1 MAKLPGAIQG
11 ARMVGEQYVRSQ
23 RQKDPEGRMP
33 LFDHLR
39 ELRNRVV
46 KSALA
51 LIAGMVVGFIFFNP
65 VWHFIERPL
74 CDVKIRGYEGCTK
87 LGVNQLVLNGPLDA
101 FYLRVKVALIVGI
114 ILSSPVWLY
123 QVWSFIAPGLYARE
137 KRWSHIFLG
146 TAVPLFLAGNA
157 LAYLSLGR
165 SMHYLLGL
173 TPGGVSNLIQ
183 VDLYMSFVMT
193 IMLAFG
199 IAFEL
204 PLLIVMLNLAGILT
218 HERFRKWRRMMIFG
232 IFLIAGIANPS
243 PDPITMLILGGACV
257 ALVEVAEF
265 IVWSHDRRR
274 ARLHPDPYAGL
285 ADDELSPLDLGDS
298 GLDVDDRPDSRLN

>member
-11 ARMVGEQYVRSQ
+11 ARVVGERYVRAQ
-23 RQKDPEGRMP
+23 RRQNPEGRMP

-46 KSALA
+46 KMALA
-51 LIAGMVVGFIFFNP
+51 LIAGMTVGFIFFDQA
-65 VWHFIERPL
+65 WHFIERPL
-74 CDVKIRGYEGCTK
+74 CHTVINGHSGCRTQ
-87 LGVNQLVLNGPLDA
+87 GVDQLILNSPLDP
-101 FYLRVKVALIVGI
+101 FYLRVKVAFIVGV

-123 QVWSFIAPGLYARE
+123 QLWAFIAPGLYARE
-137 KRWSHIFLG
+137 KRWGGIFLG
-146 TAVPLFLAGNA
+146 TAVPLFLIGNV

-173 TPGGVSNLIQ
+173 TPTGVGNYIQ
-183 VDLYMSFVMT
+183 VDLYLSFVMT

-204 PLLIVMLNLAGILT
+204 PLLIIMLNQAGILT
-218 HERFRKWRRMMIFG
+218 HERFRKWRRVLIFVV
-232 IFLIAGIANPS
+232 FLIAGIANPS

-257 ALVEVAEF
+257 ALVEVAEL
-265 IVWSHDRRR
+265 IIWRHDRRR

-285 ADDELSPLDLGDS
+285 ADDELSPLDMDDTGSRDS
-298 GLDVDDRPDSRLN
+298 HLN

>member
-11 ARMVGEQYVRSQ
+11 ARIVGERYVHSQ
-23 RQKDPEGRMP
+23 RQQNPEGRMP

-39 ELRNRVV
+39 ELRNRIV
-46 KSALA
+46 KMALA
-51 LIAGMVVGFIFFNP
+51 LAAGMVVGFIFFNP
-65 VWHFIERPL
+65 VWHLIQRPL
-74 CDVKIRGYEGCTK
+74 CSAVIRGHTGCNT

-123 QVWSFIAPGLYARE
+123 QLWSFIAPGLYARE
-137 KRWSHIFLG
+137 KRWGHIFLA
-146 TAVPLFLAGNA
+146 TAVPLFLVGIV

-173 TPGGVSNLIQ
+173 TPGGVQNLIQ

-193 IMLAFG
+193 MMLAFG

-218 HERFRKWRRMMIFG
+218 HERFKKWRRVILFG
-232 IFLIAGIANPS
+232 VFLIAGMANPS
-243 PDPITMLILGGACV
+243 PDPITMLLLGGACA
-257 ALVEVAEF
+257 ALVEVAEL
-265 IVWSHDRRR
+265 IVWRHDRRR

-285 ADDELSPLDLGDS
+285 ADDELSPLDLDETATR
-298 GLDVDDRPDSRLN
+298 DNRLN

>member
-11 ARMVGEQYVRSQ
+11 ARIVGERYVRSRR
-23 RQKDPEGRMP
+23 RQNPEGRMP

-46 KSALA
+46 KAALA
-51 LIAGMVVGFIFFNP
+51 LIAGMTVGFIFFDP
-65 VWHFIERPL
+65 VWRVIEHPL
-74 CDVKIRGYEGCTK
+74 CSAVIRGHTGCEN
-87 LGVNQLVLNGPLDA
+87 LGINQLVLNGPLDA
-101 FYLRVKVALIVGI
+101 FYLRVKVAFIVGI

-123 QVWSFIAPGLYARE
+123 QLWAFIAPGLYARE
-137 KRWSHIFLG
+137 KRWGHLFLA
-146 TAVPLFLAGNA
+146 TAVPLFLLGNA

-193 IMLAFG
+193 MLLAFG
-199 IAFEL
+199 IALEV

-218 HERFRKWRRMMIFG
+218 HERFRKWRRVLIFG
-232 IFLIAGIANPS
+232 VFLIAAIANPS
-243 PDPITMLILGGACV
+243 PDPVTMLILGGVCA

-265 IVWSHDRRR
+265 IVWRNDRRR
-274 ARLHPDPYAGL
+274 ARLNPDPYADL
-285 ADDELSPLDLGDS
+285 ADDQVAPLQS
-298 GLDVDDRPDSRLN
+298 ADRGRG

>member
-1 MAKLPGAIQG
+1 VAKLPGAIAG
-11 ARMVGEQYVRSQ
+11 ARIVGERYVRAQ
-23 RQKDPEGRMP
+23 RRQNPEGRMP

-46 KSALA
+46 KMALA
-51 LIAGMVVGFIFFNP
+51 LIAGMIVGFIFFQP
-65 VWHFIERPL
+65 VWRFIERPL
-74 CDVKIRGYEGCTK
+74 CQATIRGQTGCNT

-101 FYLRVKVALIVGI
+101 FYLRVKVAVIVGVI
-114 ILSSPVWLY
+114 VSSPVWLY
-123 QVWSFIAPGLYARE
+123 QIWAFIAPGLYARE
-137 KRWSHIFLG
+137 KRWGHIFIG
-146 TAVPLFLAGNA
+146 TAVPLFLVGMA

-165 SMHYLLGL
+165 SMHFLLGL
-173 TPGGVSNLIQ
+173 TPQHVSNLIQ

-193 IMLAFG
+193 MMLAFG
-199 IAFEL
+199 LAFEL

-218 HERFRKWRRMMIFG
+218 HRMFRKWRRVMIFAV
-232 IFLIAGIANPS
+232 FLIAGMANPS

-285 ADDELSPLDLGDS
+285 ADDELSPLE
-298 GLDVDDRPDSRLN
+298 LDDTKPATTASN

>member
-1 MAKLPGAIQG
+1 MARLPGAIQG
-11 ARMVGEQYVRSQ
+11 ARIVGERYVRSQ
-23 RQKDPEGRMP
+23 RQQNPEGRMP

-46 KSALA
+46 KMVLALA
-51 LIAGMVVGFIFFNP
+51 AGMTAGFVFFGQA
-65 VWHFIERPL
+65 WHVIERPL
-74 CDVKIRGYEGCTK
+74 CSATIRGHSGCRT
-87 LGVNQLVLNGPLDA
+87 LGVDQMVLNGPLDA

-123 QVWSFIAPGLYARE
+123 QAWSFIAPGLYARE
-137 KRWSHIFLG
+137 KRWGHLFIG
-146 TAVPLFLAGNA
+146 IAVPLFLIGNA

-193 IMLAFG
+193 MMLMFG
-199 IAFEL
+199 LAFEL
-204 PLLIVMLNLAGILT
+204 PLLIIMLNLAGILT
-218 HERFRKWRRMMIFG
+218 HQRFRKWRRVMIFAV
-232 IFLIAGIANPS
+232 FLIAGIANPS
-243 PDPITMLILGGACV
+243 PDPITMLILGGAC
-257 ALVEVAEF
+257 ALLVEVAEF
-265 IVWSHDRRR
+265 IVWSNDRRR

-285 ADDELSPLDLGDS
+285 ADDEFSPLDLGDDP
-298 GLDVDDRPDSRLN
+298 LDDPLGAGKK

>member
-1 MAKLPGAIQG
+1 VAKLPGAIQG
-11 ARMVGEQYVRSQ
+11 ARIVGERYVHSQ
-23 RQKDPEGRMP
+23 RRQNPEGRMP

-46 KSALA
+46 KMALA
-51 LIAGMVVGFIFFNP
+51 LIAGMTVGFIFFTP
-65 VWHFIERPL
+65 VWHVIERPL
-74 CDVKIRGYEGCTK
+74 CNAVIRGETGCNT

-101 FYLRVKVALIVGI
+101 FYLRVKVAVIVGV

-123 QVWSFIAPGLYARE
+123 QIWAFIAPGLYARE
-137 KRWSHIFLG
+137 KRWGYIFIG
-146 TAVPLFLAGNA
+146 TAVPLFLVGNL

-165 SMHYLLGL
+165 SMHFLLGL
-173 TPGGVSNLIQ
+173 TPQHVSNLIQ

-193 IMLAFG
+193 MMLVFG

-218 HERFRKWRRMMIFG
+218 HRMFRKWRRVMIFAV
-232 IFLIAGIANPS
+232 FLIAGMANPS
-243 PDPITMLILGGACV
+243 PDPITMLILGGACA

-285 ADDELSPLDLGDS
+285 ADDELSPLDLDS
-298 GLDVDDRPDSRLN
+298 GQDNRLN